1 MVITMVITSFYFFPF
16 EFVFLPSVNTKMAM
30 AVVGLVLLGI
40 RMAQSRSAILNK
52 DFFTLSLWALG
63 VSLAGFAAVVY
74 NDTHDYTYASYI
86 MSMWVWAGA
95 AYVVV
100 ELIRKVHE
108 HVSVLLVAHYLI
120 VVCVLQCILALLIDR
135 IPAFEQ
141 AVNSVVS
148 GLGFVELDALS
159 KTGRLY
165 GIGASL
171 DVAGTRFSVVLVII
185 AFLIT
190 HLEYRKLK
198 VYLPAYMIAVIVIGV
213 VGNMMSRTTTVG
225 LILFIVYLIYKS
237 KIYLLKI
244 TSEEKTLMSWFA
256 GSLLVFIPFLIYLY
270 ETDESIRGNLR
281 FAFEGFFSLAEE
293 GRWNVHSNEILK
305 NMYVFP
311 DNLKTWIIG
320 DGYFDNPYYSDSEP
334 YYVGPKMGGFYM
346 STDVGYLR
354 FIFYFGL
361 IGLFLFSYFMW
372 LAGRICMRKWED
384 KKTLFALLLMVH
396 FIVWFKVSTDI
407 FLVFALFLVLSKEE
421 EEASMEKTLLVTQPH
436 VNSNDS
442 QRYK

>member
-16 EFVFLPSVNTKMAM
+16 EFVFLPGINTKMAM
-30 AVVGLVLLGI
+30 AAVGLVLLGV
-40 RMAQSRSAILNK
+40 RMAQSRSAVLNK

-63 VSLAGFAAVVY
+63 VSLAGFVAVVY
-74 NDTHDYTYASYI
+74 NDTHDYTYATYA
-86 MSMWVWAGA
+86 MSMWVWTGA
-95 AYVVV
+95 AYVVM
-100 ELIRKVHE
+100 ELIRKVHGKI
-108 HVSVLLVAHYLI
+108 SVELVAHYLI

-148 GLGFVELDALS
+148 GLGFVELSMLDKLD
-159 KTGRLY
+159 RLY

-171 DVAGTRFSVVLVII
+171 DVAGTRFSAILVMI
-185 AFLIT
+185 AFLMT
-190 HLEYRKLK
+190 RLETQKQNL
-198 VYLPAYMIAVIVIGV
+198 YLPFYILAVFIIGT

-225 LILFIVYLIYKS
+225 LILFIAYLVYNSRIYV
-237 KIYLLKI
+237 LKI
-244 TSEEKTLMSWFA
+244 TPEVRNIFGWLA
-256 GSLLVFIPFLIYLY
+256 GSLLVLIPILIYLY
-270 ETDESIRGNLR
+270 HTDMDVRNNLR

-311 DNLKTWIIG
+311 DSLKTWFIG

-334 YYVGPKMGGFYM
+334 YYVGSKIGGFYM
-346 STDVGYLR
+346 GTDVGYLR

-361 IGLFLFSYFMW
+361 LGLFLFSYF
-372 LAGRICMRKWED
+372 ICLSGKVCMQKFKKE
-384 KKTLFALLLMVH
+384 KTLFVLLLMLN

-407 FLVFALFLVLSKEE
+407 FLVFALFLVCTPENEE
-421 EEASMEKTLLVTQPH
+421 NSTGKNATCIEA
-436 VNSNDS
+436 
-442 QRYK
+442 

>member
-16 EFVFLPSVNTKMAM
+16 EFVFLPGINTKMAM
-30 AVVGLVLLGI
+30 AAVGLVLLGV

-63 VSLAGFAAVVY
+63 VSLAGFVAVVY
-74 NDTHDYTYASYI
+74 NDTHDYTYASYV

-95 AYVVV
+95 AYVVM
-100 ELIRKVHE
+100 ELIRKVHGKI
-108 HVSVLLVAHYLI
+108 SVELLAHYLI

-141 AVNSVVS
+141 AINSVVS
-148 GLGFVELDALS
+148 GLGFVKLDTLNKS
-159 KTGRLY
+159 ERLY

-171 DVAGTRFSVVLVII
+171 DVAGTRFSAVLVMI
-185 AFLIT
+185 AFLVT
-190 HLEYRKLK
+190 RLETKK
-198 VYLPAYMIAVIVIGV
+198 QNVYLLFYIIAVFIIGV

-225 LILFIVYLIYKS
+225 LILFIVYLVYKS
-237 KIYLLKI
+237 QIYVLKI
-244 TSEEKTLMSWFA
+244 SPEVKTIFYWLM
-256 GSLLVFIPFLIYLY
+256 GSLLVLMPILIYLY
-270 ETDESIRGNLR
+270 HVDIGVKNNLR

-320 DGYFDNPYYSDSEP
+320 DGYFANPYDLDP
-334 YYVGPKMGGFYM
+334 YYIGPKWGGYYM
-346 STDVGYLR
+346 ATDVGYLR

-361 IGLFLFSYFMW
+361 IGLFIFSYFMW
-372 LAGRICMRKWED
+372 FSGKICMQKF
-384 KKTLFALLLMVH
+384 KKEKALFVLLLMVH
-396 FIVWFKVSTDI
+396 FIVWLKVATDI
-407 FLVFALFLVLSKEE
+407 FLVFALFLVCTPENEE
-421 EEASMEKTLLVTQPH
+421 NSVEKNATCIEA
-436 VNSNDS
+436 
-442 QRYK
+442 

>member
-16 EFVFLPSVNTKMAM
+16 EFVFLPGINTKMAM
-30 AVVGLVLLGI
+30 AAVGLVLLGV
-40 RMAQSRSAILNK
+40 RMAQSRSAVLNK

-63 VSLAGFAAVVY
+63 VSLAGFVAVVY
-74 NDTHDYTYASYI
+74 NDTHDYTYATYA
-86 MSMWVWAGA
+86 MSMWVWTGA
-95 AYVVV
+95 AYVVM
-100 ELIRKVHE
+100 ELIRKVHGKI
-108 HVSVLLVAHYLI
+108 SVELVAHYLI

-148 GLGFVELDALS
+148 GLGFVELNTLD
-159 KTGRLY
+159 KMNRLY

-171 DVAGTRFSVVLVII
+171 DVAGTRFSAILVMI
-185 AFLIT
+185 AFLMT
-190 HLEYRKLK
+190 RLETQKQNL
-198 VYLPAYMIAVIVIGV
+198 YLPFYILAVFIIGT

-225 LILFIVYLIYKS
+225 LILFIAYLVYNSRIYV
-237 KIYLLKI
+237 LKI
-244 TSEEKTLMSWFA
+244 TPEVRNIFGWLA
-256 GSLLVFIPFLIYLY
+256 GSLLVLIPILIYLY
-270 ETDESIRGNLR
+270 HTDMDVRNNLR

-311 DNLKTWIIG
+311 DSLKTWFIG

-334 YYVGPKMGGFYM
+334 YYVGPKIGGFYM
-346 STDVGYLR
+346 GTDVGYLR

-361 IGLFLFSYFMW
+361 LGLFLFSYF
-372 LAGRICMRKWED
+372 ICLSGKVCMQKFKKE
-384 KKTLFALLLMVH
+384 KTLFVLLLMLN

-407 FLVFALFLVLSKEE
+407 FLVFALFLVCTPENEE
-421 EEASMEKTLLVTQPH
+421 NSTGKNATCIEA
-436 VNSNDS
+436 
-442 QRYK
+442 

>member
-16 EFVFLPSVNTKMAM
+16 EFVFLPGINTKMAM
-30 AVVGLVLLGI
+30 AAVGLVLLGV

-63 VSLAGFAAVVY
+63 VSLAGFVAVVY
-74 NDTHDYTYASYI
+74 NDTHDYTYASYV

-95 AYVVV
+95 AYVVM
-100 ELIRKVHE
+100 ELIRKVHGKI
-108 HVSVLLVAHYLI
+108 SVELLAHYLI

-141 AVNSVVS
+141 AINSVVS
-148 GLGFVELDALS
+148 GLGFVKLDTLNKS
-159 KTGRLY
+159 ERLY

-171 DVAGTRFSVVLVII
+171 DVAGTRFSAVLVMI
-185 AFLIT
+185 AFLVT
-190 HLEYRKLK
+190 RLETKK
-198 VYLPAYMIAVIVIGV
+198 QNVYLLFYIIAVFIIGV

-225 LILFIVYLIYKS
+225 LILFIVYLVYKS
-237 KIYLLKI
+237 QICVLKI
-244 TSEEKTLMSWFA
+244 SPEVKTIFYWLM
-256 GSLLVFIPFLIYLY
+256 GSLLVLMPILIYLY
-270 ETDESIRGNLR
+270 HVDIGVKNNLR

-320 DGYFDNPYYSDSEP
+320 DGYFANPYDLDP
-334 YYVGPKMGGFYM
+334 YYIGPKWGGYYM
-346 STDVGYLR
+346 ATDVGYLR

-361 IGLFLFSYFMW
+361 IGLFIFSYFMW
-372 LAGRICMRKWED
+372 FSGKICMQKF
-384 KKTLFALLLMVH
+384 KKEKALFVLLLMVH
-396 FIVWFKVSTDI
+396 FIVWLKVATDI
-407 FLVFALFLVLSKEE
+407 FLVFALFLVCTPENEE
-421 EEASMEKTLLVTQPH
+421 NSVEKNATCIEA
-436 VNSNDS
+436 
-442 QRYK
+442 

>member
-16 EFVFLPSVNTKMAM
+16 EFVFLPGINTKMAM
-30 AVVGLVLLGI
+30 AAVGLVLLGV

-63 VSLAGFAAVVY
+63 VSLAGFVAVVY
-74 NDTHDYTYASYI
+74 NDTHDYTYASYV

-95 AYVVV
+95 AYVVM
-100 ELIRKVHE
+100 ELIRKVHGKI
-108 HVSVLLVAHYLI
+108 SVELLAHYLI

-135 IPAFEQ
+135 IPTFEQ
-141 AVNSVVS
+141 AVNNVVS
-148 GLGFVELDALS
+148 GLGFVELNTLD
-159 KTGRLY
+159 KMNRLY

-171 DVAGTRFSVVLVII
+171 DVAGTRFSAVLVMI
-185 AFLIT
+185 AFLVT
-190 HLEYRKLK
+190 RLETKKQNL
-198 VYLPAYMIAVIVIGV
+198 YLPLYIISVFIIGV

-225 LILFIVYLIYKS
+225 LILFIAYLVYNSRIYV
-237 KIYLLKI
+237 LKI
-244 TSEEKTLMSWFA
+244 TPEVRNIFGWLA
-256 GSLLVFIPFLIYLY
+256 GSLLVLIPILIYLY
-270 ETDESIRGNLR
+270 HTDMDVRNNLR

-320 DGYFDNPYYSDSEP
+320 DGYFDNPYYSEP

-346 STDVGYLR
+346 GTDVGYLR

-361 IGLFLFSYFMW
+361 IGLFMFSYFMW
-372 LAGRICMRKWED
+372 LSGKICMQKF
-384 KKTLFALLLMVH
+384 KKEKALFVLLLMVN
-396 FIVWFKVSTDI
+396 FIVWFKVATDI
-407 FLVFALFLVLSKEE
+407 FLVFALFLVCTPENEE
-421 EEASMEKTLLVTQPH
+421 NSVEKNATCIEA
-436 VNSNDS
+436 
-442 QRYK
+442 

>member
-16 EFVFLPSVNTKMAM
+16 EFVFLPGINTKMAM
-30 AVVGLVLLGI
+30 AAVGLVLLGV

-52 DFFTLSLWALG
+52 DFFTLTLWALV
-63 VSLAGFAAVVY
+63 VSLVGFVAVVY
-74 NDTHDYTYASYI
+74 NDTHDYTYASYV

-95 AYVVV
+95 AYVVM
-100 ELIRKVHE
+100 ELIRKVHGKI
-108 HVSVLLVAHYLI
+108 SVELVAHYLI
-120 VVCVLQCILALLIDR
+120 VVCVLQCIFALLIDR

-148 GLGFVELDALS
+148 GLGFVELNTLD
-159 KTGRLY
+159 KMNRLY

-171 DVAGTRFSVVLVII
+171 DVAGTRFSAVLVMI
-185 AFLIT
+185 AFLVT
-190 HLEYRKLK
+190 RLESKKQNL
-198 VYLPAYMIAVIVIGV
+198 YLPFYIIAVFIIGT

-225 LILFIVYLIYKS
+225 LILFIAYLVYNSRIYV
-237 KIYLLKI
+237 LKI
-244 TSEEKTLMSWFA
+244 TPEVRNIFGWLA
-256 GSLLVFIPFLIYLY
+256 GSLLVLIPILIYLY
-270 ETDESIRGNLR
+270 HTDMDVRNNLR

-311 DNLKTWIIG
+311 DNLKTWFIG

-346 STDVGYLR
+346 GTDVGYLR

-361 IGLFLFSYFMW
+361 LGLFLFSYF
-372 LAGRICMRKWED
+372 ICLSGKVCMQKF
-384 KKTLFALLLMVH
+384 KKEKALFVLLLMLN

-407 FLVFALFLVLSKEE
+407 FLVFALFLVCTPENEE
-421 EEASMEKTLLVTQPH
+421 NSDGKNATCIEA
-436 VNSNDS
+436 
-442 QRYK
+442 

>member
-1 MVITMVITSFYFFPF
+1 MVVTMVITSFYFFPF

-30 AVVGLVLLGI
+30 AAVGLVLLGI

-63 VSLAGFAAVVY
+63 VSFAGFVAVVC
-74 NDTHDYTYASYI
+74 NDTYDYTYASYVI
-86 MSMWVWAGA
+86 SMWVWAGA

-100 ELIRKVHE
+100 ELIRKVHG
-108 HVSVLLVAHYLI
+108 HVSVSLVAHYLI
-120 VVCVLQCILALLIDR
+120 SVCILQCVLALLIDR
-135 IPAFEQ
+135 LPAFEQ

-148 GLGFVELDALS
+148 GLGFVELDTLS
-159 KTGRLY
+159 ETGRLY

-171 DVAGTRFSVVLVII
+171 DVAGTRFSAVLVMI
-185 AFLIT
+185 AFLVT
-190 HLEYRKLK
+190 HLEAPKRN
-198 VYLPAYMIAVIVIGV
+198 VYLPFYIIAILIIGV

-225 LILFIVYLIYKS
+225 LGLFIAYLTYKS
-237 KIYLLKI
+237 RIYVFKVTPEIKSLFAWLVGC
-244 TSEEKTLMSWFA
+244 LMV
-256 GSLLVFIPFLIYLY
+256 LIPILMYLY
-270 ETDESIRGNLR
+270 HTDGSIRGNLR

-293 GRWNVHSNEILK
+293 GKWNVHSNEILK

-320 DGYFDNPYYSDSEP
+320 DGYFENPYYSDSEP
-334 YYVGPKMGGFYM
+334 YYVGPKMGGYYM

-372 LAGRICMRKWED
+372 LSGKICMRKWED
-384 KKTLFALLLMVH
+384 KKALFVLLLMVH

-407 FLVFALFLVLSKEE
+407 FLVFALFLCISKEE
-421 EEASMEKTLLVTQPH
+421 NVYAPSKSPNAGKPERLF
-436 VNSNDS
+436 
-442 QRYK
+442 